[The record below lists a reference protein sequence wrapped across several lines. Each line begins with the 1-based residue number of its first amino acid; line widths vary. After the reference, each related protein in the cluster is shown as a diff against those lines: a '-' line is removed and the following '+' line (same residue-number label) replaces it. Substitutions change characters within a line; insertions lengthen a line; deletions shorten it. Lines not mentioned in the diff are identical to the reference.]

1 MDTVDYS
8 CTTGSRGAQLSRRG
22 FLWTAALSAAA
33 VVAGESIVPQRAQ
46 AEEVLTWPVPTG
58 AKTNT
63 VNGKTVLT
71 CYSPS
76 TTATMSEILGLSNPS
91 FYATEY
97 NDKKYAEDR
106 AKSPTLGIWGSAA
119 NAQPDAYLSNLL
131 YKSKGNEV
139 DDKVTAVLG
148 SALQGATQFASWDE
162 EAGVPLFMKHRPAIM
177 AIGNSDTWKDG
188 GNITT
193 ADCVKVINSFEKGS
207 ANYQEGDENYNP
219 SFVDFRAHYG
229 DKLGYMYD
237 MWSLSDEATKLLTAD
252 STKTARYGAP
262 ADAAALVEQFMLAA
276 QYAVLRQIA
285 CGNTHRKTVAVV
297 GGVSDQTTGV
307 IDGVNPTT
315 MRARIDAFDASS
327 KDFTKITSWGTTTNF
342 NVRYYHAAAAL
353 ENCCDNIIDMTGYSE
368 EGSANYDENAPIIK
382 DAKGIF
388 WARPE
393 ALMQCDAI
401 IVRTQT
407 TVTTIPGL
415 DELYRIF
422 RASGYDDESAWPSI
436 FTGNP
441 TLGGYGASNC
451 SQYFWWYAYL
461 FFVYPE
467 VINPVYMSAFLL
479 TDIYHIA
486 SSYISD
492 AMEIICKDMSLPEG
506 CELSINGYDADDIRK
521 TFAKGLEWYLA
532 AKEDVDKTYPNLAMT
547 EQMAVWLTSEKKSQ
561 MGIRDDFKTL
571 YRVTFNT
578 DIVDDAAAAAV
589 LSYPDG
595 AETVVV
601 ASASS
606 KTDAIVAGP
615 LAALYNA
622 PVLLV
627 DGSSLSSSTNLAI
640 LTLKASKYIIV
651 GSKTSVP
658 AAVETAL
665 KEFGL
670 KAARTRITASN
681 AAALA
686 DKVYAAG
693 KGKWGKIA
701 VVATVK
707 DYPGLVAA
715 SAYACAKKA
724 PIFLLNGKKLT
735 SASITALKK
744 FKTAYMVGAT
754 SSISTSVK
762 KKIKAK
768 SVKRWGGSGNYGAA
782 LAAVKAGISAGLS
795 SAGANAVFA
804 SGANKKALTAGRFAG
819 AKKSVVVPITASN
832 FKTMAKPV
840 VAKKPSMVY
849 IYGNASGISVDTL
862 EDLTDVFNS

>member
-1 MDTVDYS
+1 MDTVDFS
-8 CTTGSRGAQLSRRG
+8 GSAANGGAQLSRRG
-22 FLWTAALSAAA
+22 FLWAAALSTAA
-33 VVAGESIVPQRAQ
+33 VVAGESFVPQRAQ
-46 AEEVLTWPVPTG
+46 AAEVLTWPVPTG

-63 VNGKTVLT
+63 INGKTVLT

-91 FYATEY
+91 FYANEY
-97 NDKKYAEDR
+97 NDKNYAEDR

-148 SALQGATQFASWDE
+148 SALQGATQFAAWDE
-162 EAGVPLFMKHRPAIM
+162 EAGVPLFMKHRPAIL
-177 AIGNSDTWKDG
+177 AIGNTDTWKDG

-207 ANYQEGDENYNP
+207 ANYQEDDENYNP

-237 MWSLSDEATKLLTAD
+237 MWSLSDEATKLLAAD

-276 QYAVLRQIA
+276 QYAVLREIT
-285 CGNTHRKTVAVV
+285 CGNTYKKTVAVV
-297 GGVSDQTTGV
+297 GGVSDQTSGV
-307 IDGVNPTT
+307 IDGVDTTT
-315 MRARIDAFDASS
+315 MRARIDGFDASS
-327 KDFTKITSWGTTTNF
+327 KDFTKITSWGSTTNF

-353 ENCCDNIIDMTGYSE
+353 ENCCTNIIDLLGYSE
-368 EGSANYDENAPIIK
+368 EGTADYDENAPIIK
-382 DAKGIF
+382 DSKGIF

-393 ALMQCDAI
+393 ALMQCEAV

-415 DELYRIF
+415 DELYKIL
-422 RASGYDDESAWPSI
+422 RAAGYEDENAWPAF

-492 AMEIICKDMSLPEG
+492 AMEIICKDMSLPDG
-506 CELSINGYDADDIRK
+506 CELSINGYSANDIRK
-521 TFAKGLEWYLA
+521 TFAKGLEWYLLN
-532 AKEDVDKTYPNLAMT
+532 KESVDEEYPNLAMT
-547 EQMAVWLTSEKKSQ
+547 EQMATWLTSAKKSE
-561 MGIRDDFKTL
+561 MGVRDNVIL
-571 YRVTFNT
+571 PYRVADDNV
-578 DIVDDAAAAAV
+578 VDDAAQAFIASGVKSA
-589 LSYPDG
+589 D
-595 AETVVV
+595 TVVI
-601 ASASS
+601 AGANS
-606 KTDAIVAGP
+606 KVDAILAGP
-615 LAALYNA
+615 LAALYKA

-627 DGSSLSSSTNLAI
+627 SGNTISETTKAAI
-640 LTLKASKYIIV
+640 TYCGASKYIIV
-651 GSKTSVP
+651 GSKTNVP
-658 AAVETAL
+658 AAIETAL
-665 KEFGL
+665 KGMGL
-670 KAARTRITASN
+670 KAARARISGSTDAT
-681 AAALA
+681 LA
-686 DKVYAAG
+686 NKVYAAG

-701 VVATVK
+701 IVATTA

-724 PIFLLNGKKLT
+724 PIFLLKSKKLP
-735 SASITALKK
+735 SVSITALKK
-744 FKTAYMVGAT
+744 FKTAYLVGNT

-762 KKIKAK
+762 KKVKAK
-768 SVKRWGGSGNYGAA
+768 SVKRWSGSGTYGAA

-795 SAGANAVFA
+795 STNVVFA
-804 SGANKKALTAGRFAG
+804 SGASKKALAAGRFASY
-819 AKKSVVVPITASN
+819 KKAVVVPVSASN
-832 FKTMAKPV
+832 IKTMAKPAK
-840 VAKKPSMVY
+840 AKKLGSIFV
-849 IYGNASGISVDTL
+849 YGNTSGISAAGF
-862 EDLTDVFNS
+862 EEITDIFNS